1 MKLQELL
8 KNIQPVQII
17 GDAEVEVSG
26 INIDSRKIKEGHL
39 FVAMKGTQVDGHKFI
54 PKAIELGAKSV
65 LCEDMPEDKTEGV
78 TYIQVESTEDAVGK
92 VATLFYGD
100 PSRKLKLV
108 GVTGTNG
115 KPPSP
120 PYYIICSASSVINVA
135 YSLPY
140 ATTSKTKL
148 SLLTI
153 LLQTLSS

>member
-78 TYIQVESTEDAVGK
+78 TYIQVASTEDNEEKDV
-92 VATLFYGD
+92 TLF
-100 PSRKLKLV
+100 
-108 GVTGTNG
+108 
-115 KPPSP
+115 
-120 PYYIICSASSVINVA
+120 
-135 YSLPY
+135 
-140 ATTSKTKL
+140 
-148 SLLTI
+148 
-153 LLQTLSS
+153 